1 MKKILITGVTG
12 FAGSHLAEYIIDNK
26 LGEIHGTFRGKS
38 TDLANINHVKSS
50 LNLVKCDI
58 TDYFVVKQ
66 TIKDIDPDYIF
77 HLAAQSFVPE
87 SWKSPRETLETN
99 IMGALNIYEAVRE
112 VNPGIKI
119 QIASSSEI
127 YGMVPEDE
135 LPIKE
140 TNQLRPLS
148 PYGVS
153 KVAMDLLGYQYHES
167 YGLNIVRT
175 RAFNHT
181 GPRRGDVFVAS
192 NWTKQ
197 VAEIEKGTQ
206 EPVLMVGS
214 LTSKRDFTDV
224 RDVVRAYWLSL
235 EKCEPG
241 EAYNICS
248 GKTQTMQELLDMIL
262 SFTDKKI
269 QVKVDPKRMRPSDV
283 KVLLGDYSKFNKQ
296 TGWKPEIPLEKTI
309 KDLLDY
315 WRKKLA

>member
-1 MKKILITGVTG
+1 MKKIIITGVTG
-12 FAGSHLAEYIIDNK
+12 FAGSHLAEYIINNK

-38 TDLANINHVKSS
+38 TDLSNIDHVKSK

-58 TDYFVVKQ
+58 TGYFVVKQ
-66 TIKDIDPDYIF
+66 TIKDINPEYIF
-77 HLAAQSFVPE
+77 HLAAQSYVPE
-87 SWKSPRETLETN
+87 SWKSPKETLETN
-99 IMGALNIYEAVRE
+99 IMGALNIFEAVRE
-112 VNPGIKI
+112 VNPEIKV

-127 YGMVPEDE
+127 YGLVHENE
-135 LPIKE
+135 IPIKE
-140 TNQLRPLS
+140 TNPLRPLS

-167 YGLNIVRT
+167 YGLKIVRT

-192 NWTKQ
+192 NWAKQ

-248 GKTQTMQELLDMIL
+248 GQTHTMQALLDMIL
-262 SFTDKKI
+262 SLTDKKI
-269 QVKVDPKRMRPSDV
+269 QVKEDPKRIRPSDV
-283 KVLLGDYSKFNKQ
+283 KVLLGDYGKFSRR

-309 KDLLDY
+309 KDLLEY

>member
-1 MKKILITGVTG
+1 MKKIIITGVTG

-38 TDLANINHVKSS
+38 TDLANISQIKSR

-66 TIKDIDPDYIF
+66 TIRDIDPDYIF

-87 SWKSPRETLETN
+87 SWKSPKETLETN

-112 VNPGIKI
+112 INTEIKI

-127 YGMVPEDE
+127 YGLVEEDE

-153 KVAMDLLGYQYHES
+153 KAAMDLLGYQYHKS
-167 YGLNIVRT
+167 YGLKIVRT

-192 NWTKQ
+192 NWAKQ
-197 VAEIEKGTQ
+197 VAEIEKGMQ
-206 EPVLMVGS
+206 EPVMMVGS
-214 LTSKRDFTDV
+214 PTSKRHFTD
-224 RDVVRAYWLSL
+224 D
-235 EKCEPG
+235 
-241 EAYNICS
+241 
-248 GKTQTMQELLDMIL
+248 
-262 SFTDKKI
+262 
-269 QVKVDPKRMRPSDV
+269 
-283 KVLLGDYSKFNKQ
+283 
-296 TGWKPEIPLEKTI
+296 
-309 KDLLDY
+309 
-315 WRKKLA
+315 

>member
-1 MKKILITGVTG
+1 MKKVIITGVTG
-12 FAGSHLAEYIIDNK
+12 FAGSHLTEYIINNK
-26 LGEIHGTFRGKS
+26 LAELHGTYRGKS
-38 TDLANINHVKSS
+38 TDLSNINHVKDK

-66 TIKDIDPDYIF
+66 TIKEIDPDYIF

-87 SWKSPRETLETN
+87 SWKSPKETLETN
-99 IMGALNIYEAVRE
+99 IMGTLNIFEAIRE
-112 VNPGIKI
+112 VNPEIKV
-119 QIASSSEI
+119 QIASSSET
-127 YGMVPEDE
+127 YGLVYENE
-135 LPIKE
+135 TPIKE
-140 TNQLRPLS
+140 TNPFRPLS

-153 KVAMDLLGYQYHES
+153 KAAMDLLGYQYHQS
-167 YGLNIVRT
+167 YGLKIIMT

-192 NWTKQ
+192 NWSKQ
-197 VAEIEKGTQ
+197 IAEIEKGTQ
-206 EPVLMVGS
+206 KPVLMVGS

-224 RDVVRAYWLSL
+224 RDIVRAYWLAV

-248 GKTQTMQELLDMIL
+248 GKTHTMQSILDKLL

-269 QVKVDPKRMRPSDV
+269 TIKEDPKRLRPSDV
-283 KVLLGDYSKFNKQ
+283 KVLLGDHGKFTKQ
-296 TGWKPEIPLEKTI
+296 TGWEPEIPLDKTL

>member
-1 MKKILITGVTG
+1 MKKIIITGITG
-12 FAGSHLAEYIIDNK
+12 FAGSHLTEHILNNR

-38 TDLANINHVKSS
+38 TDLANIMHIKDK
-50 LNLVKCDI
+50 LNLMKCDI

-66 TIKDIDPDYIF
+66 TIKEIDPDYIF

-99 IMGALNIYEAVRE
+99 IMGALNVFEAVRE
-112 VNPGIKI
+112 VNPEIKV

-127 YGMVPEDE
+127 YGLVHEDE
-135 LPIKE
+135 TPIKE
-140 TNQLRPLS
+140 SNPLRPLS

-153 KVAMDLLGYQYHES
+153 KAAMVLLGYQYNKS
-167 YGLNIVRT
+167 YGLKIVRT

-192 NWTKQ
+192 NWSKQ
-197 VAEIEKGTQ
+197 IAQIENGTQ

-248 GKTQTMQELLDMIL
+248 GTTRTMQSILDKLM

-269 QVKVDPKRMRPSDV
+269 SVKEDPKRLRPSDV
-283 KVLLGDYSKFNKQ
+283 KVLLGDHSKFTKQ
-296 TGWKPEIPLEKTI
+296 TGWKPEIPFDKTL

-315 WRKKLA
+315 WREKLA